1 MTSVRESRYRR
12 ALLFYPKRWR
22 DRNADVVLSTLLD
35 VADAEGRRS
44 PRASELL
51 QLAASGLSTRL
62 ALYMPQA
69 VRDAVSAIALATGVV
84 LAVAFATVQSLPVPS
99 PLSWG
104 SVRGFGPFL
113 SPGIVI
119 YALWLVAFLL
129 AVCGARRVLRLVL
142 VVALFA
148 PAAVWITRRSMEGLW
163 AGPSL
168 QTLVFFTVLAVLALL
183 GTPRL
188 TWRTGIGMLV
198 GAGAL
203 VIAFGTI
210 GAPAKS
216 YMDEGTFWRLIASLY
231 TLSAGFIVALIVA
244 LVFGMAR
251 RGDLAHKLGV
261 SLLPWIAAACVSVV
275 QLFEWDGVLA
285 LACLM
290 AAAVL
295 FRVGVVAF
303 ARARGAPSSGANL
316 VD

>member
-1 MTSVRESRYRR
+1 MTGVRRGARERRYRR

-62 ALYMPQA
+62 ALSVPRA
-69 VRDAVSAIALATGVV
+69 VRDQASTI
-84 LAVAFATVQSLPVPS
+84 AVASGAVLSLAFAVVQSLPVPS

-104 SVRGFGPFL
+104 SARGFGPFL

-119 YALWLVAFLL
+119 YALWVLAFLL
-129 AVCGARRVLRLVL
+129 AVCGARRVLRIVL

-148 PAAVWITRRSMEGLW
+148 PAALWITRRSIEGLW

-168 QTLVFFTVLAVLALL
+168 QTLVFFTVLAIIALL
-183 GTPRL
+183 GDPRP
-188 TWRTGIGMLV
+188 TRRTAIGMLV

-203 VIAFGTI
+203 VIAFRTI

-216 YMDEGTFWRLIASLY
+216 YMDEDTFWQQIASPY
-231 TLSAGFIVALIVA
+231 NLSTTFIVTLVVSLAFRAMRRRSWAQIV
-244 LVFGMAR
+244 F
-251 RGDLAHKLGV
+251 V
-261 SLLPWIAAACVSVV
+261 SLLPWLGAWWVGIVLGFRWDGIPIVAAVGLAAASI
-275 QLFEWDGVLA
+275 QYILEAD
-285 LACLM
+285 
-290 AAAVL
+290 
-295 FRVGVVAF
+295 RRS
-303 ARARGAPSSGANL
+303 RAESDP
-316 VD
+316 VH

>member
-1 MTSVRESRYRR
+1 MTGVRESRYRR

-84 LAVAFATVQSLPVPS
+84 LAVAFATAQSLPVPS

-119 YALWLVAFLL
+119 YALWLVAFML

-148 PAAVWITRRSMEGLW
+148 PAALWITRRSMEGLW

-183 GTPRL
+183 GTPRP

-244 LVFGMAR
+244 LVFGTAR
-251 RGDLAHKLGV
+251 RGDLALLLGV
-261 SLLPWIAAACVSVV
+261 SILPWAAAACVSVV
-275 QLFEWDGVLA
+275 QLFEWDGVLV
-285 LACLM
+285 LACLV

-303 ARARGAPSSGANL
+303 ARASGAPSSGANL

>member
-1 MTSVRESRYRR
+1 MTGVRESRYRR

-148 PAAVWITRRSMEGLW
+148 PAALWITRRSMEGLW

-188 TWRTGIGMLV
+188 TWRTGIGMLI

-216 YMDEGTFWRLIASLY
+216 YMDEGTFWQRIASPY
-231 TLSAGFIVALIVA
+231 NLSTAFIIALAVSIAFRV
-244 LVFGMAR
+244 MR
-251 RGDLAHKLGV
+251 RSSWTQIEFV
-261 SLLPWIAAACVSVV
+261 SLLPWLAAWWLSIM
-275 QLFEWDGVLA
+275 LGFRWDGVPMIAA
-285 LACLM
+285 LGL
-290 AAAVL
+290 AAAGIRFV
-295 FRVGVVAF
+295 FEANRHSRSDADP
-303 ARARGAPSSGANL
+303 AR
-316 VD
+316 